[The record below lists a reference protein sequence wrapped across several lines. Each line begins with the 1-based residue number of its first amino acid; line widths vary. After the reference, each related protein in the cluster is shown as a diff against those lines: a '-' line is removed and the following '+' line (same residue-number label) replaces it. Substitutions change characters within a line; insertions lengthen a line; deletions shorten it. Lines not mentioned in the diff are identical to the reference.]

1 MEPDP
6 LPLSDSSSSSNE
18 PARARRVKKRQA
30 ASTAGGSEVFPISI
44 EYSKPC
50 EWREWLR
57 GRFLCHGSAFQR
69 IQPWQGDLRMPA
81 LHEAL
86 FLMREQQG
94 QTAMDPSGFELWTF
108 DASPQ
113 PFEIGL

>member
-44 EYSKPC
+44 KYST
-50 EWREWLR
+50 RRLR
-57 GRFLCHGSAFQR
+57 GRFLCHGSAFQS

-94 QTAMDPSGFELWTF
+94 QTAMDPSGSKLWTF
-108 DASPQ
+108 DASPR

>member
-1 MEPDP
+1 
-6 LPLSDSSSSSNE
+6 
-18 PARARRVKKRQA
+18 
-30 ASTAGGSEVFPISI
+30 
-44 EYSKPC
+44 
-50 EWREWLR
+50 
-57 GRFLCHGSAFQR
+57 
-69 IQPWQGDLRMPA
+69 MPA

>member
-30 ASTAGGSEVFPISI
+30 ASTAGGSEVFPISL

-50 EWREWLR
+50 QWLR
-57 GRFLCHGSAFQR
+57 GRFLCHGSAFQS

-94 QTAMDPSGFELWTF
+94 QTAMDPSGSKLWTF